1 MKRQISIA
9 IISTIAISGCMRPMP
24 PTASAIIAVRTN
36 SVEAIA
42 FMQSEECAQLLA
54 NGGTPTRKI
63 SVTPYRDTT
72 LLEIRVVADTEK
84 DALTAA
90 DAAVVLL
97 KERRAESDKS
107 NAIQQMLNDPR
118 NKTESPE
125 MDQKVATAIA
135 AQHPQSSIQLV
146 EAPRILVQEKPRAVK

>member
-1 MKRQISIA
+1 MKTHISIA
-9 IISTIAISGCMRPMP
+9 IISTIALCGCTRPVQL
-24 PTASAIIAVRTN
+24 TASAVIAVRTN
-36 SVEAIA
+36 SVEAVA
-42 FMQSEECAQLLA
+42 FIQSDECAQSLA
-54 NGGTPTRKI
+54 DAGLTIHKI
-63 SVTPYRDTT
+63 SAAPYRDTT

-97 KERRAESDKS
+97 KERRAESDKA

-125 MDQKVATAIA
+125 MDQKVATAIEE
-135 AQHPQSSIQLV
+135 QHPQSSIQIV
-146 EAPRILVQEKPRAVK
+146 EAPRIQK